1 MILSLTEENYLKS
14 IFHLSDNGQTAVNT
28 NHIAGQLNTRASSVT
43 DMLKK
48 LSEKKLINY
57 QRYQGVT
64 LTNEGRKKA
73 IGIVRRHRLWE
84 VFLVDKLHFGWDE
97 VHDIAEQLEHV
108 QSDALTD
115 RLADFLG
122 NPATDPHG
130 DLIPDK
136 NGEFKQAKFIAVN
149 QMAAGSTSII
159 SGVSEHS
166 ASFLQ
171 YLQKRD
177 LILGKQVTLLEI
189 IEFDGSTTLLIDQT
203 KEITISKD
211 AAKNILVLL

>member
-1 MILSLTEENYLKS
+1 MLSLTEENYLKS

-28 NHIAGQLNTRASSVT
+28 NHIANQLNTRASSVT

-48 LSEKKLINY
+48 LADKSLINY
-57 QRYQGVT
+57 QPYQGVT
-64 LTNEGRKKA
+64 LTAEGRKKA
-73 IGIVRRHRLWE
+73 ISIVRRHRLWE

-122 NPATDPHG
+122 NPVADPHG

-136 NGEFKQAKFIAVN
+136 NGEFEQTKFIPVD
-149 QMAAGSTSII
+149 QMSTGHTGII

-166 ASFLQ
+166 VSFLQ
-171 YLQKRD
+171 YLQKHD
-177 LILGKQVTLLEI
+177 LVLGKHIALLETTGFDGSVTLLI
-189 IEFDGSTTLLIDQT
+189 NQS
-203 KEITISKD
+203 KELTISKE
-211 AAKNILVLL
+211 AAKNILVL